1 MRGLWK
7 EGAGIGLGMV
17 LFGSLW
23 PWSWHAQADIH
34 RYHDANGVVHYTDN
48 QKYVVKSLPASGQE
62 HAFNRDGVLVR
73 VVEKPDGHYF
83 FVLNRLTVAVDLR
96 FRFSRQ
102 HNVTIPKPMRQVLTL
117 PPTEELFVGKLSAQ
131 AGGDW
136 RYDYDFDYS
145 NDDIAQA
152 QSETS
157 TKRDARSISLP
168 PGFVSNKTTG
178 SYFSA
183 HHDLASPVAG
193 RYRIAQ
199 GFNGDFSHNKLSNRY
214 ALDIALPV
222 GTPLFATRD
231 GVVIAAVDTHTGGG
245 LAPQYRGKSNH
256 LRLRHADGTMT
267 LYAHLQ
273 AGSLRVRRGDRV
285 KVGQRVAASGDT
297 GYSSGPH
304 LHLALQIDKAGRR
317 ESIPFTLQGSQP
329 VAGLWMLGSALGD
342 E

>member
-1 MRGLWK
+1 M
-7 EGAGIGLGMV
+7 A
-17 LFGSLW
+17 
-23 PWSWHAQADIH
+23 
-34 RYHDANGVVHYTDN
+34 HYTDN
-48 QKYVVKSLPASGQE
+48 QKYAVKSLPAHGQE
-62 HAFNRDGVLVR
+62 QPFNRDGVLIR

-83 FVLNRLTVAVDLR
+83 FILNRLTAAVD
-96 FRFSRQ
+96 FTFSFSQQ
-102 HNVTIPKPMRQVLTL
+102 HNVIIPQQMQQVLTL
-117 PPTEELFVGKLSAQ
+117 PATEELFVGKLSAQ
-131 AGGDW
+131 SEGDW
-136 RYDYDFDYS
+136 RYHYDFAYTR
-145 NDDIAQA
+145 DDIAQA
-152 QSETS
+152 QS
-157 TKRDARSISLP
+157 DAATRVNARLISLP
-168 PGFVSNKTTG
+168 ADFISNKAAG

-199 GFNGDFSHNKLSNRY
+199 GFNGDFSHNKRSNRY

-222 GTPLFATRD
+222 GTPLYATRD
-231 GVVIAAVDTHTGGG
+231 GVVVAGVDSHVGGG

-273 AGSLRVRRGDRV
+273 TGSLRVRKGDKV

-304 LHLALQIDKAGRR
+304 LHLALQIDKAGYR

-329 VAGLWMLGSALGD
+329 IAGLWLLGTAWGD

>member
-1 MRGLWK
+1 MRGLRR
-7 EGAGIGLGMV
+7 ELFGIGLGMV
-17 LFGSLW
+17 LFGGLL
-23 PWSWHAQADIH
+23 PWSGNAQADIH
-34 RYHDANGVVHYTDN
+34 RYHDANGMVHYIDN
-48 QKYVVKSLPASGQE
+48 QTYTAKPLPASGQE
-62 HAFNRDGVLVR
+62 QAFNRDGVLVR

-83 FVLNRLTVAVDLR
+83 FVLNRLTTVVELS

-102 HNVTIPKPMRQVLTL
+102 HNVTIPLAMQQVLTL
-117 PPTEELFVGKLSAQ
+117 PATEELYVGKLSAQ
-131 AGGDW
+131 AAGDW
-136 RYDYDFDYS
+136 RYHHEFSYRGGAGVKAS
-145 NDDIAQA
+145 GL
-152 QSETS
+152 
-157 TKRDARSISLP
+157 DARSISLP
-168 PGFVSNKTTG
+168 DDFADNKRVA

-183 HHDLASPVAG
+183 HHYLASPVTG

-222 GTPLFATRD
+222 GTPLYATRD
-231 GVVIAAVDTHTGGG
+231 GVVMAAVDTHTGGG

-285 KVGQRVAASGDT
+285 KVGQRVASSGNT

-329 VAGLWMLGSALGD
+329 VAGLWLLGSALGD